1 MTCSALPTPQFPLLS
16 LRSESQEWTLE
27 TLGSFN
33 PNKGSTP
40 GPCVCML
47 LSFWPCWVAHVYSR
61 TANNKPP
68 SSEFPV
74 VFYFLWPCC
83 VACGILVH
91 RPGIEPGPLAVKTW
105 TPNHWPTGEFPLWW
119 LFCWSASRDHRNQK
133 GWSSHSIGPGG
144 GLGVD
149 LSNSGYMTPAC
160 SDVRKLRTMFRN
172 GCVTLH
178 PVSARLTWF
187 LHPRQHL
194 VLSQFYLEWVLSVLY
209 WVL

>member
-47 LSFWPCWVAHVYSR
+47 LSCWPRWVAHVCSR
-61 TANNKPP
+61 TVNNKPP

-83 VACGILVH
+83 VACGILVR
-91 RPGIEPGPLAVKTW
+91 RPGIKPGPLAVKTW
-105 TPNHWPTGEFPLWW
+105 TPSHWPTGEFPLWW
-119 LFCWSASRDHRNQK
+119 LLLQCIQGPQKPEGLVQPQHWPWWGSGSWS
-133 GWSSHSIGPGG
+133 
-144 GLGVD
+144 
-149 LSNSGYMTPAC
+149 
-160 SDVRKLRTMFRN
+160 
-172 GCVTLH
+172 
-178 PVSARLTWF
+178 
-187 LHPRQHL
+187 
-194 VLSQFYLEWVLSVLY
+194 E
-209 WVL
+209 